1 MNNKLNIKIAF
12 FDIDGTL
19 TNSNHEIT
27 EKTIETLNKLSD
39 KGIEIVICSGRGN
52 SYVLNLIRYFK
63 NTNYIIS
70 SNGSEIYDIKNKNNI
85 YENKIDFNTVKS
97 LYIYAINNNLNI
109 ILSAMNNRYV
119 NFKTR
124 ITIDVI
130 YLDNINKLKETDIYQ
145 VIIID
150 EEYSNMKNLEE
161 YIKNYNDIKI
171 INYSIDYQNKIT
183 LGDHWF
189 DIVNRNINKGIS
201 IEKLLNKLNIDKNN
215 AICFG
220 DGINDIDMFESCG
233 IKVAMGNAIE
243 VIKEKADYI
252 TDSNDDGGISEFFNK
267 YYF

>member
-1 MNNKLNIKIAF
+1 MKLKIKIAF

-27 EKTIETLNKLSD
+27 KRTIATLNKLGD

-52 SYVLNLIRYFK
+52 SYVLNLIKNIK

-70 SNGSEIYDIKNKNNI
+70 SNGAEIYDIKNENNI
-85 YENKIDFNTVKS
+85 YSNKIDFKTIKD
-97 LYIYAINNNLNI
+97 LYNYAIKNNLNI
-109 ILSAMNNRYV
+109 ILSSIYNRYV
-119 NFKTR
+119 NFEPR
-124 ITIDVI
+124 ITVDAI
-130 YLDNINKLKETDIYQ
+130 YLNDINNLMDIDIYQ

-161 YIKNYNDIKI
+161 YIKNYNDIRI

-189 DIVNRNINKGIS
+189 DIVNRDINKGIS

-233 IKVAMGNAIE
+233 IKVAMGNAINI
-243 VIKEKADYI
+243 IKEKADYI
-252 TDSNDDGGISEFFNK
+252 TDSNDFEGITNFFNK